1 MRNVVVINHLTLDG
15 VMHAPGRDDEDRRG
29 GFEDGGW
36 AIADNDA
43 VMGRAMGE
51 GMAQGDPLLL
61 GRRAYEDFYR
71 FWPTQKDNPISEVLN
86 NTQKYVASTTL
97 KEPLPWSNS
106 TLLKGDAALA
116 VAQLKEQPGKDVGM
130 LGSGELI
137 QSLMRDDLVDRCV
150 LMIHPLLLGTG
161 A

>member
-1 MRNVVVINHLTLDG
+1 MAGSGGDG
-15 VMHAPGRDDEDRRG
+15 
-29 GFEDGGW
+29 
-36 AIADNDA
+36 
-43 VMGRAMGE
+43 
-51 GMAQGDPLLL
+51 
-61 GRRAYEDFYR
+61 
-71 FWPTQKDNPISEVLN
+71 NPFTDVLN
-86 NTQKYVASTTL
+86 RRQKYVASTTL
-97 KEPLPWSNS
+97 SEPLPWVNS